1 MLRCGVRNR
10 SCTRPNADR
19 SVAERL
25 GAALA
30 RDYSDMVRELPAFHQ
45 RELTARGLTS
55 GRILR
60 NSDDGNTMM
69 VTLPEQ
75 GDYCLVHS
83 GHTTCAGGYV
93 ELLSTL
99 HRRGVRKL
107 IALVPMRCLGQ
118 VAMGTELARSLFAL
132 PGFTVVNVAVPN
144 PDAAAAVVVDGTG

>member
-1 MLRCGVRNR
+1 MA
-10 SCTRPNADR
+10 ADLTTLI
-19 SVAERL
+19 SHICWYRL
-25 GAALA
+25 G
-30 RDYSDMVRELPAFHQ
+30 REFRPRPGA
-45 RELTARGLTS
+45 
-55 GRILR
+55 
-60 NSDDGNTMM
+60 
-69 VTLPEQ
+69 LPEQ

-118 VAMGTELARSLFAL
+118 VALGTELARSLFAL

-144 PDAAAAVVVDGTG
+144 PDAAAAVVVDGTD